1 MAALTVTAGSVLAGS
16 GAVTQNVTAGETITA
31 GQAVYKDASTGYYK
45 KASTASAA
53 AAAIAGISLN
63 GGAVGQPIQI
73 LTAGNI
79 NPGATVTVGE
89 IYCASDT
96 AGGIGPEGDNTT
108 GDYVT
113 VIGLGTTASNI
124 VVDIQQGGVAI
135 P

>member
-1 MAALTVTAGSVLAGS
+1 MAAITVTAGNVVAGS
-16 GAVTQNVTAGETITA
+16 NSVTKNVTAGETITA
-31 GQAVYKDASTGYYK
+31 GMSVYKDAATGYYK

-53 AAAIAGISLN
+53 AAAIEGISLN
-63 GGAVGQPIQI
+63 GASLGQPLQIQ
-73 LTAGNI
+73 TSGNI
-79 NPGATVTVGE
+79 NPGGTVTVGE

-113 VIGLGTTASNI
+113 VIGIGTTTSNI
-124 VVDIQQGGVAI
+124 SMNIHQGGVAI